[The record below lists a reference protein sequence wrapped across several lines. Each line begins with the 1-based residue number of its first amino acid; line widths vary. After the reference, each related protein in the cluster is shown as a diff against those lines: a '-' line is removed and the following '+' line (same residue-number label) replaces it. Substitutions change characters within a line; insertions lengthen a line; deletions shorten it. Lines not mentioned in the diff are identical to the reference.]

1 MPCAKLAGC
10 SPISPACPEA
20 ARLLFSL
27 TPKQW
32 QLTEHSSPAMTEEPP
47 EYAAANM
54 RRLQE
59 QRQSLFFRLQDDS
72 ASACAQLSA
81 CLTLAEQWAGVSQEP
96 VAVPYMEEAVLSF
109 LRSCEV
115 LTSDW
120 KQMLEQVANA
130 PEPENL
136 LAYTPALDQEIRLF
150 TMDMQYRYYLRA
162 AYAETPEAEILP
174 LQMAAFSVCVVLLY
188 SRRLGFHTAEQRLR
202 IWQLFVKEIE
212 YDGNNLEELEWQL
225 ETNAAFSPA
234 AFRAYFASLGGVQ

>member
-1 MPCAKLAGC
+1 
-10 SPISPACPEA
+10 
-20 ARLLFSL
+20 
-27 TPKQW
+27 
-32 QLTEHSSPAMTEEPP
+32 
-47 EYAAANM
+47 
-54 RRLQE
+54 
-59 QRQSLFFRLQDDS
+59 
-72 ASACAQLSA
+72 
-81 CLTLAEQWAGVSQEP
+81 
-96 VAVPYMEEAVLSF
+96 MEEAVLSF

-120 KQMLEQVANA
+120 KQMLEQAANA

-150 TMDMQYRYYLRA
+150 TMDMLYRYYLRA

-174 LQMAAFSVCVVLLY
+174 LQMAAFAVCIVLLY

-212 YDGNNLEELEWQL
+212 YDGDNLEELEWQL